1 MCTTCAGKRQ
11 VPQQTK
17 RPESWPREGRDP
29 DREHVRKPHQ
39 REEKV
44 CNQPRSSGRA
54 TRVEHM
60 EPEEKARHQR
70 RIQNLSQNAQGQRLT
85 IRELPSKRCDSRKDT
100 HEPLTRDDRR
110 RRSTQTTESQQ
121 EAARRC
127 SLQQQNTI
135 YRVSKESVMPNRSVS
150 TNKIETQP
158 YWTSAGTSS
167 RKSNS
172 SGGQSEP
179 RRSEEKSQRLST
191 TADIL
196 GMSRALELPPN
207 YFDMSSSSQTFS
219 AMRSPEQDAL
229 DCRQKLRSSTEQDA
243 LDCRQKPSSS
253 TEQDALDCRQK
264 PSSSTETRQSRR
276 RTTTALPQLELQKQ
290 DETEEERER
299 RRSASYARMLL
310 RMQRHYDAVQVN
322 GNQACPTTAP
332 PRRIRTK
339 RQGKSAVVRDVKD
352 DPTKFAIDLDY
363 LSAYKDAR

>member
-1 MCTTCAGKRQ
+1 MCTTCAGKR
-11 VPQQTK
+11 
-17 RPESWPREGRDP
+17 
-29 DREHVRKPHQ
+29 Q

-332 PRRIRTK
+332 PRRIRTT
-339 RQGKSAVVRDVKD
+339 RQGKSTVVRDVKD